1 MGTKNCINVWLTLLL
16 LNLIP
21 SLAAIWGSRYYM
33 VTIPAVLEA
42 GAQTKFCASLLE
54 PNETLT
60 MTVTLKS
67 GEKNTTL
74 YEKTSSEEFHECIQ
88 FQVPLVKNEEVQKL
102 EVQVQGNTFYSEEVR
117 KVLIKAYQPMTF
129 IQTDKPIYLPGQTVR
144 FRVVT
149 MDTKFRPASQ
159 LYTIIKLEDP
169 NNNRIGQWLNETSN
183 SKILQLSYPLNSE
196 AQEGSY
202 KIIVSAGENKIQ
214 HNFKVEKYVLP
225 KFDVTI
231 NVKEEVS
238 VGQEVIEAKVCGK
251 YTYGQPV
258 PGNVT
263 VKACRPF
270 VDYISKSQRKET
282 PCDIQTQK
290 ADKTGCS
297 TFEFQMSIFTRGDQ
311 TVLQD
316 KLDVTATVEEEGTG
330 TSLSQVK
337 QIQISYV
344 IGKLSFVDVP
354 NVYDQGS
361 VVEGKVKAVHYNDT
375 PMSHQSLYLLKDYNW
390 PPHVLQKLTTDV
402 HGFASFSLRT
412 DALTEDIFLRVKQVS
427 PLPSLSY
434 STYKV
439 PHIPIASHTI
449 TKSQPPSVTTT
460 SSLNIKNKTILPCD
474 KETEIFIEYTLV
486 QESPDSVDFI
496 YLVLSRGAIA
506 SQGRILVEV
515 ENKSVNEGEVSF
527 KLNVSPD
534 LAPEV
539 QIMVYAVLPSKKVI
553 SQSTDFSTEKCF
565 NHKVSLEFSS
575 SSAVPGEETKLQ
587 LTAQPDSLCGVS
599 AIDQSVLIKEPGKT
613 LDPEKIFSL
622 LPVRKVSEI
631 PSEVVEPM
639 DCLLELLMSRCCLK
653 LNNPF
658 YMKVLLT
665 HLFMDMK
672 KLGLKMA
679 TNMFTGLLQCSKI
692 LSTMSSVYDYGKAE
706 EILEPIKTVRT
717 FFPETWIWD
726 LVETG
731 SSGTKNVSLTVPDTI
746 TTWE

>member
-1 MGTKNCINVWLTLLL
+1 MGHSRNQMSTWTLCLYLYMIGAAMTK
-16 LNLIP
+16 P
-21 SLAAIWGSRYYM
+21 YYM

-54 PNETLT
+54 PNGTLT

-88 FQVPLVKNEEVQKL
+88 FQVPLVKHKEVQKL
-102 EVQVQGNTFYSEEVR
+102 EVQVRGNTFYSEEVR

-238 VGQEVIEAKVCGK
+238 VGQEGIEAKVCGK

-258 PGNVT
+258 PGSVT
-263 VKACRPF
+263 VKMCRPF
-270 VDYISKSQRKET
+270 YDSTPKSQRKK
-282 PCDIQTQK
+282 PLCDIQTQK

-297 TFEFQMSIFTRGDQ
+297 TFEFQMSIFTRGDRLE
-311 TVLQD
+311 LQH
-316 KLDVTATVEEEGTG
+316 KLDVIATVEEEGTG

-337 QIQISYV
+337 QIRISYV
-344 IGKLSFVDVP
+344 IGKLSFVDGDTVL
-354 NVYDQGS
+354 YFQQ
-361 VVEGKVKAVHYNDT
+361 VKAVHYNDT
-375 PMSHQSLYLLKDYNW
+375 PMSHQSLYLFRGGNW
-390 PPHVLQKLTTDV
+390 PPHVLPKLTTDI

-412 DALTEDIFLRVKQVS
+412 DALTEDIFLHVN
-427 PLPSLSY
+427 
-434 STYKV
+434 KV
-439 PHIPIASHTI
+439 PHIPKASHII
-449 TKSQPPSVTTT
+449 TKSQPPSVKTT
-460 SSLNIKNKTILPCD
+460 SSLNIKSKTILPCD

-486 QESPDSVDFI
+486 QESPGSVDFI

-539 QIMVYAVLPSKKVI
+539 QIMVYAVLPSKNVI

-565 NHKVSLEFSS
+565 NHKISLEFSS
-575 SSAVPGEETKLQ
+575 SSAVPGEETNLQ

-613 LDPEKIFSL
+613 LDAEKIFSL
-622 LPVRKVSEI
+622 MPVRKVSEI
-631 PSEVVEPM
+631 PSEV
-639 DCLLELLMSRCCLK
+639 
-653 LNNPF
+653 
-658 YMKVLLT
+658 
-665 HLFMDMK
+665 
-672 KLGLKMA
+672 
-679 TNMFTGLLQCSKI
+679 
-692 LSTMSSVYDYGKAE
+692 
-706 EILEPIKTVRT
+706 
-717 FFPETWIWD
+717 
-726 LVETG
+726 
-731 SSGTKNVSLTVPDTI
+731 
-746 TTWE
+746 

>member
-1 MGTKNCINVWLTLLL
+1 MGRSRNQMSTWTLCVFLCMIGA
-16 LNLIP
+16 NMANP
-21 SLAAIWGSRYYM
+21 YYM

-311 TVLQD
+311 IDLQD

-375 PMSHQSLYLLKDYNW
+375 PMSHQSLYLFKDYNW

-412 DALTEDIFLRVKQVS
+412 DALTEDIFLRVS

-575 SSAVPGEETKLQ
+575 SSAVPGEETNLQ

-613 LDPEKIFSL
+613 LDAEKIFSL

-639 DCLLELLMSRCCLK
+639 DCLL
-653 LNNPF
+653 
-658 YMKVLLT
+658 
-665 HLFMDMK
+665 DMK

-692 LSTMSSVYDYGKAE
+692 LSTMSSVYDYGVPAMAYYELFYSEKVEDIVQDSEGEAE